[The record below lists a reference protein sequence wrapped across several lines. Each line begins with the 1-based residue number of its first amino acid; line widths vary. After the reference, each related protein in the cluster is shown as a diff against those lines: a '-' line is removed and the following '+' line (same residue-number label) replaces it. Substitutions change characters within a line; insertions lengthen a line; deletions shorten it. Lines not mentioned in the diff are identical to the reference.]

1 MKSTTL
7 AYASILALSA
17 CLSIAHSQPIHS
29 TDLVNVNTSAEVF
42 KPVAY
47 AKRYNKHHSS
57 NRKKRSTTTKYTTKF
72 TTKHTTKYITKHT
85 SSRHLTKRTSRH
97 STNKSSKHSKR
108 RSSKKHSS
116 KKHSTKKSSKK
127 RSSTKKSAKKS
138 SSKKSSK
145 VSTKSIKSCYKKATF
160 TQYWI
165 PKEGDKDMLNDG
177 KTVTLTGTKNKALKS
192 DSGSTIAKVSK
203 NTYDKFQMEGT
214 GLLKSGV
221 MVNLGD
227 SDKTF
232 QKVDRSK
239 APYGLGSDDDIHLA
253 PWVSVAANDLKV
265 GTKLYVKELDGVKL
279 PDGKTHNGC
288 VRVDDEGWS
297 FHGCQLD
304 FFVLQFTAYQKL
316 EDMLPEKVTVSAQ
329 DCKILDYVTDSVKK
343 WAVINK

>member
-7 AYASILALSA
+7 AYASVLALSA

-29 TDLVNVNTSAEVF
+29 TDLVNVNTYTQVV

-47 AKRYNKHHSS
+47 EKRYVNHHSS

-108 RSSKKHSS
+108 RSSKKHST

-145 VSTKSIKSCYKKATF
+145 VSTKSINSCYKKATF

-177 KTVTLTGTKNKALKS
+177 KTVTLTGSKNKALKS

-203 NTYDKFQMEGT
+203 NTYD
-214 GLLKSGV
+214 
-221 MVNLGD
+221 
-227 SDKTF
+227 
-232 QKVDRSK
+232 
-239 APYGLGSDDDIHLA
+239 
-253 PWVSVAANDLKV
+253 VSVLI
-265 GTKLYVKELDGVKL
+265 
-279 PDGKTHNGC
+279 H
-288 VRVDDEGWS
+288 S
-297 FHGCQLD
+297 
-304 FFVLQFTAYQKL
+304 
-316 EDMLPEKVTVSAQ
+316 
-329 DCKILDYVTDSVKK
+329 
-343 WAVINK
+343 

>member
-1 MKSTTL
+1 MKPSSL
-7 AYASILALSA
+7 AYITALVLGACFSIT
-17 CLSIAHSQPIHS
+17 HSQPIHS
-29 TDLVNVNTSAEVF
+29 KDLVNVN
-42 KPVAY
+42 KPTQVV
-47 AKRYNKHHSS
+47 KTLEFE
-57 NRKKRSTTTKYTTKF
+57 KRSTIHHLSSDKKMRSAATKKTQIKLNKRGS
-72 TTKHTTKYITKHT
+72 KH
-85 SSRHLTKRTSRH
+85 SSK
-97 STNKSSKHSKR
+97 KSSKHSSKKSKKS
-108 RSSKKHSS
+108 SSKKSSS
-116 KKHSTKKSSKK
+116 KK
-127 RSSTKKSAKKS
+127 

-145 VSTKSIKSCYKKATF
+145 VSTKPIKSCYKKAAF

-177 KTVTLTGTKNKALKS
+177 KTVTLSGSKSKTLKS
-192 DSGSTIAKVSK
+192 DSGSTIAKVAE
-203 NTYDKFQMEGT
+203 NTFDKFQMEGT
-214 GLLKSGV
+214 GLLKNGV

-239 APYGLGSDDDIHLA
+239 APYGLGSDDNIHLT

-265 GTKLYVKELDGVKL
+265 GTRLYVKELDGVKL

-297 FHGCQLD
+297 FNGCQLD

-316 EDMLPEKVTVSAQ
+316 DDLLPEKVTVSSQ
-329 DCKILDYVTDSVKK
+329 NCEILDYVTDSVKK